1 MPDISQI
8 TLPSGSTYNIKD
20 NTARQDIEELRQSI
34 TGGVHYLGP
43 TTTALTDGA
52 TTNPITISGNSHS
65 CANGDLVNYGDKE
78 FLWDGSKWNEMGDL
92 GAFKALAYKDNASG
106 TYTPAGTVS
115 QPTFSG
121 TPGTVSVTG
130 AVAGDVSQPTFTGT
144 QGSVSVSGT
153 PTGNV
158 TIGSDKTGVS
168 NYTPEGSVEI
178 SSSASGTANYVPGG
192 VVSTPSI
199 TVTPSVTTVN
209 SITAV
214 GTLPAFTATV
224 SNENLSLSWDAGAL
238 PTKGSDTTVATGIES
253 ATSSQ
258 PTFTG
263 TGARL
268 EASFTGTDA
277 RIYASF
283 TGTAFNS
290 TGTFTPEGVVS
301 KPVFDSDGVTAT
313 GTFTPEGVVSR
324 PTFTG
329 TQATITVS

>member
-78 FLWDGSKWNEMGDL
+78 FLWDGSKWHEMGDL

-130 AVAGDVSQPTFTGT
+130 AVSGTISAPTFTGT
-144 QGSVSVSGT
+144 TKTVTVSGT

-158 TIGSDKTGVS
+158 TIASDKTGTK
-168 NYTPEGSVEI
+168 NYTPEG
-178 SSSASGTANYVPGG
+178 T
-192 VVSTPSI
+192 VSTPTI
-199 TVTPSVTTVN
+199 TVTPNTTTVN
-209 SITAV
+209 SITAI
-214 GTLPAFTATV
+214 GSLPAFTATV
-224 SNENLSLSWDAGAL
+224 SNENLAFTWDAGTL
-238 PTKGSDTTVATGIES
+238 PTKGSNTTVATGIKS
-253 ATSSQ
+253 ATASQ
-258 PTFTG
+258 PTFNG
-263 TGARL
+263 T
-268 EASFTGTDA
+268 SA

-283 TGTAFNS
+283 TGTSFNS
-290 TGTFTPEGVVS
+290 SGSYTPEGSVS
-301 KPVFDSDGVTAT
+301 ELEFESDGVTAT
-313 GTFTPEGVVSR
+313 GTFTPEGVVSQ

-329 TQATITVS
+329 TEGTVTVS